1 MNEKLMPNCPEQD
14 NEDFKKKMWE
24 CCKNLLKQIETKK
37 EQIKQMEYKIDN
49 SEYFDSMIDQK
60 LQKLTELKSR
70 MNSLSQEEKTELYHL
85 EYLNNHRD
93 VLRKNVQE
101 IYKGTIHALK
111 FSWIEELIKTTM
123 LPSFLQVAK
132 TNSDFVNDRY
142 GLDGLLDF
150 TDENAKAVG
159 DFCIDVAIDIAVWV
173 ATAWVWELALGAA
186 VKWIQAALKIGKWA
200 MSLKNLKRFLK
211 AEKILRSI
219 LAEWIEQTVNISLT
233 NIAQWLKRGKIDQFV
248 SCYDV
253 FNAVCLTKWLTWVWK
268 KMGVLWENLSKRLG
282 EKTKESLQK
291 ILDSRIRRGGEG
303 VAKPVGILWQ
313 SSVWNLFSELLSVWV
328 DNIKMNDFNTMLNSL
343 WIFVDDKER
352 QELLN
357 SIKKEFQDNLNLETN
372 LTISSPENILR
383 ALLKTR
389 WIQQCRK
396 MGLTRAENI
405 TSKYQFDAW
414 WSQNKKY
421 QREKNKTQAQQQKEQ
436 EKNKKTE
443 LSENTLSIWWDNISF
458 VDAENLMIH
467 VGIESMTPAAWET
480 VVSQNEQTP
489 EAELPQVQNQSAD
502 STKVQI
508 PSQEWVSQDST
519 KVANVPQVQQ
529 VLNSNQW
536 TNVNQ

>member
-1 MNEKLMPNCPEQD
+1 M
-14 NEDFKKKMWE
+14 
-24 CCKNLLKQIETKK
+24 
-37 EQIKQMEYKIDN
+37 
-49 SEYFDSMIDQK
+49 
-60 LQKLTELKSR
+60 
-70 MNSLSQEEKTELYHL
+70 
-85 EYLNNHRD
+85 
-93 VLRKNVQE
+93 
-101 IYKGTIHALK
+101 
-111 FSWIEELIKTTM
+111 
-123 LPSFLQVAK
+123 
-132 TNSDFVNDRY
+132 
-142 GLDGLLDF
+142 
-150 TDENAKAVG
+150 
-159 DFCIDVAIDIAVWV
+159 
-173 ATAWVWELALGAA
+173 
-186 VKWIQAALKIGKWA
+186 
-200 MSLKNLKRFLK
+200 
-211 AEKILRSI
+211 
-219 LAEWIEQTVNISLT
+219 
-233 NIAQWLKRGKIDQFV
+233 
-248 SCYDV
+248 
-253 FNAVCLTKWLTWVWK
+253 WK